1 MVKGLQ
7 NLAAMF
13 SQFSSPSGV
22 DIDVAYISRI
32 HQANLLA
39 ELNFVHERIVL
50 LVILEIFVDKYCVQ
64 NELSL
69 PEITFL
75 YLLKGSLLPVFI
87 TF

>member
-1 MVKGLQ
+1 MRMVKGLQ

-32 HQANLLA
+32 RQANLLA
-39 ELNFVHERIVL
+39 ALNFGHERIVL

-64 NELSL
+64 NE
-69 PEITFL
+69 PPRNNFL
-75 YLLKGSLLPVFI
+75 NILKDSLLAVANLF
-87 TF
+87 

>member
-1 MVKGLQ
+1 
-7 NLAAMF
+7 MF

-32 HQANLLA
+32 RQANFHA
-39 ELNFVHERIVL
+39 AISFVHERIVL

-69 PEITFL
+69 QDITFL
-75 YLLKGSLLPVFI
+75 YLLKDNLLAVVNIF
-87 TF
+87 